1 MNAVLEL
8 SGLTATYGEGLVLH
22 GIDLTAKKGR
32 VTCLVGRNGVGK
44 STTLRAIMG
53 LIKTPSGSIKLDGE
67 DITRLSTDAR
77 AHRGIGYVP
86 QGREI
91 FPQITVE
98 ENLLLG
104 LEANKA
110 VKSIDPEIFTLFPIL
125 KEFLPRKGGDLSGGQ
140 QQQLAIARALVAK
153 PKLLIL
159 DEPTEGIQPSII
171 QDIGHVI
178 RQLVEH
184 GGPTIFIVE
193 QYLEFVMEIA
203 DDYYV
208 MDKGSIIMQ
217 GETKD
222 ADMPAIQEIG
232 RAHV

>member
-222 ADMPAIQEIG
+222 ADMPAIQEKVSI
-232 RAHV
+232 